1 MLLRRPFHLKK
12 RTDSVESP
20 SPRTEHP
27 GWIEIFIEVHP
38 VAQEAVS
45 AFLFD
50 LGCKGV
56 VLGEKGHFFL
66 RAYLP
71 MTVRFEE
78 VRSRLE
84 VFLRG
89 LKEFFPEA
97 AEPALHFSKIQDED
111 WSLTW
116 RRHFHVERITERL
129 TVVPVWEPMP
139 RVSGGI
145 VIWMD
150 PGPAFGTGAHPT
162 TRMCL
167 ESIETLH
174 PAGTWT
180 MLDVGTGSGILA
192 IYAVSL
198 GAASVIAIDSDPEAL
213 RWAGR
218 NIELNHCSAFI
229 DLSSKPVG
237 ELSGVFS
244 ILVANITRDTLLEL
258 LPDFERLLD
267 KNGTMI
273 LSGLLQEQVQEVQKP
288 LGLMGFKE
296 IQVATQ
302 EEWACITA
310 QKME

>member
-1 MLLRRPFHLKK
+1 
-12 RTDSVESP
+12 
-20 SPRTEHP
+20 
-27 GWIEIFIEVHP
+27 
-38 VAQEAVS
+38 
-45 AFLFD
+45 
-50 LGCKGV
+50 
-56 VLGEKGHFFL
+56 
-66 RAYLP
+66 
-71 MTVRFEE
+71 
-78 VRSRLE
+78 
-84 VFLRG
+84 
-89 LKEFFPEA
+89 
-97 AEPALHFSKIQDED
+97 
-111 WSLTW
+111 
-116 RRHFHVERITERL
+116 
-129 TVVPVWEPMP
+129 
-139 RVSGGI
+139 
-145 VIWMD
+145 
-150 PGPAFGTGAHPT
+150 
-162 TRMCL
+162 MCL

-198 GAASVIAIDSDPEAL
+198 GAARVVAIDSDPEAL

-229 DLSSKPVG
+229 GLSSKPVG

-273 LSGLLQEQVQEVQKP
+273 LSGLLQERVQEVQKP